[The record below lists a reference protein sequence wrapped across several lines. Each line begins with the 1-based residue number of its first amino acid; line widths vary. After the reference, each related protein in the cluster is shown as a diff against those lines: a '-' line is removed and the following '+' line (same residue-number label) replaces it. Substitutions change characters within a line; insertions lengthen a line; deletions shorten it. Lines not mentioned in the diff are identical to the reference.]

1 MVRCTTIV
9 HGPVSH
15 DEQQER
21 PATPSSALRD
31 ALVRARARVTLLALR
46 GAPTEA
52 QRLLILTM
60 AIGVVCGLAAVA
72 FHEAIRLAES
82 AFLSLVERSTSRL
95 WFFWLLFLPAA
106 GGLVAGVLL
115 TRFFPD
121 ARGSGIPQVK
131 ACYAGKRGRIRLRD
145 AIAKFFLAALQIGSG
160 ASLGREGPTVQI
172 CAGVATGLGRLM
184 RVPPQAQR
192 RLIPVGA
199 AAGIAAAFNAPI
211 AAVTF
216 TIEEIIGKLD
226 ETLLS
231 GVIIAAALAAVIERS
246 ILGAHPVFDVP
257 RRHGLDDARSLLL
270 YALLGVAA
278 AILSIAFT
286 DLLLHLRARF
296 RKLRR
301 VPEWARP
308 AVGGLVTGGLALSAL
323 FLVDTPGVTGGGYQT
338 LRDAL
343 AGDLTVRVMVVL
355 CLAKLIATC
364 FSYSSG
370 GAGGIFAP
378 VLFIGAMLGGAFGW
392 LDVTLFS
399 HPSHTT
405 AAFALVGMGAMFSG
419 TIRAPMT
426 SILIIVEMTSGYEL
440 ILPLMIA
447 NMSAYLIARRFRR
460 PTIYEALLAQDGIA
474 LEDHH
479 LGEALDRFALK
490 DLVASDRAFVTFERH
505 VRADEILRIAREP
518 SWQTVFP
525 VINADGRVTGIIT
538 NEELKILFNEPE
550 LLPLA
555 NAADLM
561 RPAVTVTV
569 HDSLRR
575 ALQKMRVEGVRELP
589 VVDDQDRVIGFIDEG
604 ALAHVYLD
612 HSPPPPSSRGV
623 VT

>member
-1 MVRCTTIV
+1 
-9 HGPVSH
+9 
-15 DEQQER
+15 
-21 PATPSSALRD
+21 
-31 ALVRARARVTLLALR
+31 
-46 GAPTEA
+46 
-52 QRLLILTM
+52 
-60 AIGVVCGLAAVA
+60 
-72 FHEAIRLAES
+72 
-82 AFLSLVERSTSRL
+82 
-95 WFFWLLFLPAA
+95 
-106 GGLVAGVLL
+106 
-115 TRFFPD
+115 
-121 ARGSGIPQVK
+121 
-131 ACYAGKRGRIRLRD
+131 
-145 AIAKFFLAALQIGSG
+145 
-160 ASLGREGPTVQI
+160 
-172 CAGVATGLGRLM
+172 
-184 RVPPQAQR
+184 
-192 RLIPVGA
+192 VGA

-246 ILGAHPVFDVP
+246 ILGTHPVFDVP
-257 RRHGLDDARSLLL
+257 QRHGLDDARSLLL

-278 AILSIAFT
+278 AVLSVVFT
-286 DLLLHLRARF
+286 DLLLHLRAWF
-296 RKLRR
+296 RSLRR
-301 VPEWARP
+301 IPEWVRP
-308 AVGGLVTGGLALSAL
+308 GIGGLLTGGLALSAL
-323 FLVDTPGVTGGGYQT
+323 LLVDKSGVAGGGYQT
-338 LRDAL
+338 LRGAL
-343 AGDLTVRVMVVL
+343 AGDLTVRIMVVL
-355 CLAKLIATC
+355 CVAKLVATC

-392 LDVTLFS
+392 LDVTLFG
-399 HPSHTT
+399 HPGHTT

-525 VINADGRVTGIIT
+525 VIGSDGRVAGIIT
-538 NEELKILFNEPE
+538 NDELRILVNEPE

-575 ALQKMRVEGVRELP
+575 ALQKMRAEGVRELP
-589 VVDDQDRVIGFIDEG
+589 VVDDDERVVGFIDEG

-612 HSPPPPSSRGV
+612 HVPAPPSSRGL